1 MKRKLAT
8 LVFFLSLLSLAAADL
23 HLVTED
29 FKISQTLEGG
39 YFLWVRKKADIGS
52 ILLTESSA
60 DPAKRAHSYTLRN
73 PDYNSL
79 TGDERR
85 ILDGEFLESKDLYF
99 LMDSTPEPHPE
110 LGEAF
115 RIFIPYVVTY
125 GYAWSRMGEI
135 QVLDGTFLNI
145 RTFERPYADYRGEYT
160 DNPFKLQVRQR
171 LLAEPEGRFMEETVD
186 SFGSIAARG
195 GGKALRSSGEEDL
208 IEKIGDF
215 IDGVDGKS
223 LDLVLCLDTTKSMY
237 NDMPALK
244 ERIVPLIA
252 EHTGRFEGFRVGL
265 LYYRDYMEAY
275 LVKSFPFED
284 SLEAIQSHIDRVRV
298 LGGRDIPEA
307 VFEALYSGIHSY
319 DWQAEERLIV
329 LIGDAPPHPRPR
341 GKVTAEMVYHD
352 AEELGIEINTI
363 ILPQ

>member
-160 DNPFKLQVRQR
+160 DNPFKLQVRQM

-265 LYYRDYMEAY
+265 LYYR
-275 LVKSFPFED
+275 
-284 SLEAIQSHIDRVRV
+284 VRV